1 MFIIRTCLMAHLQ
14 GGFLGPGEPKLQ
26 QLQWWTFSVHLWTG
40 SHQSHHPQEI
50 WNFMRTKFLFQHCL
64 SCFTQTERLWWRE
77 NQMLKL
83 FLQGLPKYIL
93 ELPPDMRTTW
103 VIPLTDTVFTVFTL
117 HSIPPHSIHSIHS
130 THSIHRV
137 WIFSRRL
144 PPPASPAA
152 PQIQK
157 IIHLSH
163 LWLSLANL

>member
-1 MFIIRTCLMAHLQ
+1 MSYGSASGRVLGTWWSSTPIASVMN
-14 GGFLGPGEPKLQ
+14 FLNS
-26 QLQWWTFSVHLWTG
+26 SVDRFPSKSSSSANL
-40 SHQSHHPQEI
+40 ELYEDE
-50 WNFMRTKFLFQHCL
+50 NKKNQHCL
-64 SCFTQTERLWWRE
+64 SCFTHTERLWWRE
-77 NQMLKL
+77 TQMLKL

-103 VIPLTDTVFTVFTL
+103 VIPLTDTVFTAFTL

-137 WIFSRRL
+137 WIFSRWL

-163 LWLSLANL
+163 PWLSLANL